1 MKSVIR
7 KQIDL
12 YPTREPAQVV
22 DPVVLV
28 LRQTVWGERNGET
41 RIELHAV
48 EKDGDQ
54 YCVASGVALR
64 GTLLSLAH
72 VILDLVGESELANQL
87 AIPNRPSAV
96 RHPRIDAGDMGEF
109 PEEIER

>member
-1 MKSVIR
+1 MKDQIR

-12 YPTREPAQVV
+12 FPTREPGQVV

-28 LRQTVWGERNGET
+28 LRQTSWGARNGET
-41 RIELHAV
+41 RIELQVV
-48 EKDGDQ
+48 ERDGSQ
-54 YCVASGVALR
+54 YSVGSGVAFR

-72 VILDLVGESELANQL
+72 VILDLAGESELANQL

-96 RHPRIDAGDMGEF
+96 RHPRIDAVDVGEF
-109 PEEIER
+109 PEVE